1 MFAFPRELHKPVDS
15 DAARAPELSLEPKF
29 VRATE
34 LKPLISLTLISLIGT
49 SLPQM
54 GSEVLAQKAM
64 NNRSQGRMLP
74 EHANC

>member
-1 MFAFPRELHKPVDS
+1 L
-15 DAARAPELSLEPKF
+15 

-49 SLPQM
+49 GLPQM
-54 GSEVLAQKAM
+54 GSEVWAQKAM